1 VRCDER
7 KYFVDLGK
15 FCCLI
20 ITSVWVDVELYVQL
34 VTFTSKY
41 SLVVVCYWK
50 SYIIMKTKMSHHRK
64 I

>member
-1 VRCDER
+1 MRENT
-7 KYFVDLGK
+7 L

-20 ITSVWVDVELYVQL
+20 IASVWVDVELYVQL
-34 VTFTSKY
+34 VTFTSKCG
-41 SLVVVCYWK
+41 LVVVCYWK